1 MDRKILFKGLDKD
14 NKKIWHTGYY
24 WKTDDTTYCFKEDYD
39 ANPNN
44 THHYIL
50 FDRMTDWG
58 LPNKK
63 YQAEID
69 VETLCEYTGM
79 LDKNGKKIWENDI
92 VKPYDTVT
100 NENYIISWDK
110 EMGAFVFC
118 DINTNNSLYVLV
130 GHYIESIQ
138 SVEVIGNIFD
148 NPELLERGVE

>member
-1 MDRKILFKGLDKD
+1 MARKILYKGLGKD

-24 WKTDDTTYCFKEDYD
+24 WKTNDTTYCFKEDYD

-92 VKPYDTVT
+92 VKCIDKDGNRKFMGTVKF
-100 NENYIISWDK
+100 NNCSFCISNSFSSNYRWLDYEI
-110 EMGAFVFC
+110 
-118 DINTNNSLYVLV
+118 
-130 GHYIESIQ
+130 
-138 SVEVIGNIFD
+138 EVIGNIFD

>member
-14 NKKIWHTGYY
+14 NKKIWHIGYY

-79 LDKNGKKIWENDI
+79 LDKNGNKIWENDI
-92 VKPYDTVT
+92 IKPYDTVT

-118 DINTNNSLYVLV
+118 DINTNKSLYVLV

>member
-1 MDRKILFKGLDKD
+1 MARKILYKGLGKD

-24 WKTDDTTYCFKEDYD
+24 WKTNDTTYCFKEDYD

-69 VETLCEYTGM
+69 VDTLCEYTGM
-79 LDKNGKKIWENDI
+79 LDKNGNKIWENDI
-92 VKPYDTVT
+92 VKCIDKDGNRKFMGTV
-100 NENYIISWDK
+100 K
-110 EMGAFVFC
+110 
-118 DINTNNSLYVLV
+118 
-130 GHYIESIQ
+130 
-138 SVEVIGNIFD
+138 FD
-148 NPELLERGVE
+148 NC

>member
-1 MDRKILFKGLDKD
+1 MNDRYLYRAKRKKDGKWTTWNAVTGIHGLER
-14 NKKIWHTGYY
+14 IE
-24 WKTDDTTYCFKEDYD
+24 DDTICQCT
-39 ANPNN
+39 
-44 THHYIL
+44 
-50 FDRMTDWG
+50 G
-58 LPNKK
+58 LK
-63 YQAEID
+63 
-69 VETLCEYTGM
+69 
-79 LDKNGKKIWENDI
+79 DKNGKLIWENDI

>member
-1 MDRKILFKGLDKD
+1 MARKILFKGLDKD

-39 ANPNN
+39 AYPNN

-58 LPNKK
+58 LPNKT

-92 VKPYDTVT
+92 VKCM
-100 NENYIISWDK
+100 DK
-110 EMGAFVFC
+110 EINRKFVGTVKFNNCSFC
-118 DINTNNSLYVLV
+118 ISNSFSSNYRWLDYE
-130 GHYIESIQ
+130 I
-138 SVEVIGNIFD
+138 EVIGNIFD

>member
-1 MDRKILFKGLDKD
+1 MARKILYKGLGKD

-24 WKTDDTTYCFKEDYD
+24 WKTNDTTYCFKEDYD

-69 VETLCEYTGM
+69 VDTLCEYTGM
-79 LDKNGKKIWENDI
+79 LDKNGNKIWENDI
-92 VKPYDTVT
+92 VKVKIDD
-100 NENYIISWDK
+100 NEYRNYLIKFDEKEYSYELYGNDDLPFRMCFSISNQ
-110 EMGAFVFC
+110 
-118 DINTNNSLYVLV
+118 DIF
-130 GHYIESIQ
+130 
-138 SVEVIGNIFD
+138 EVIGNIFD
-148 NPELLERGVE
+148 NPELLEV

>member
-1 MDRKILFKGLDKD
+1 MARKILFKGLDKD
-14 NKKIWHTGYY
+14 NKKIWHIGYY

-79 LDKNGKKIWENDI
+79 LDKNGNKIWENDI
-92 VKPYDTVT
+92 VKCM
-100 NENYIISWDK
+100 DK
-110 EMGAFVFC
+110 EINRKFVGTVKFNSCSFC
-118 DINTNNSLYVLV
+118 ISNSFSSNYRWLDYE
-130 GHYIESIQ
+130 I
-138 SVEVIGNIFD
+138 EVIGNIFD
-148 NPELLERGVE
+148 NPELLEV